1 MEKRNRNYQGGFLLT
16 INLKKG
22 QRIDLTKGN
31 TGLRTLKIGL
41 GWDEV
46 GTKTGSFLKNLF
58 KSSGPSVDCDASVL
72 MLNEKGKLGRQQD
85 LVYYGNLKHPSNGV
99 RHMGDNLTGEG
110 EGDDEEIFV
119 ELPNVPPHH
128 QRLLFVVNIYD
139 CRSRNQDF
147 GLIHNAFIR
156 VVDNVSNRELARYNL
171 SEDYAGKT
179 TLTVGEVYRQ
189 DQDWKFVAIGEGTTD
204 TSIEDVIK
212 RYR

>member
-1 MEKRNRNYQGGFLLT
+1 MT

-31 TGLRTLKIGL
+31 AGLRTIKIGL

-46 GTKTGSFLKNLF
+46 RKKSGGFLKSLF
-58 KSSGPSVDCDASVL
+58 GSGGAGIDCDASVL
-72 MLNEKGKLGRQQD
+72 MLDANGKLSGQKD
-85 LVYYGNLKHPSNGV
+85 LIYYGNLKHPSNSV

-119 ELPNVPPHH
+119 ELPGVPPNIH
-128 QRLLFVVNIYD
+128 RLLFVVNIYD

-147 GLIHNAFIR
+147 GLIQNAFIR
-156 VVDNVSNRELARYNL
+156 VVDKASGRELARYNL
-171 SEDYAGKT
+171 SESYAGKT
-179 TLTVGEVYRQ
+179 TLSVGEVYRQ
-189 DQDWKFVAIGEGTTD
+189 NQEWKFAAIGEGTND
-204 TSIEDVIK
+204 TSIEDVTR